1 MRKTLSLVLA
11 AAMLSTTIAAC
22 GSSNNTATTTAA
34 AAETTAAAETSAAAE
49 TTAAA
54 GETADASAAQDFAGQ
69 TLTIS
74 TFSFN
79 AELLQKNIYDPFME
93 QTGAKLVVE
102 TGKNAER
109 VTKIEESPENYD
121 VVVISDSFAAQLG
134 NDGIL
139 GSIDRSK
146 IANLDSIYDVAKAP
160 MGEEYGPAYTFNR
173 LGIVYDPSMIDVEIK
188 SFADLWNPELKDCI
202 AVPDITTTSGVLFY
216 YATAAAFGLTPGQD
230 DDAIFAKLEELKP
243 NVVKTWTSANDT
255 ITMLNQGEASV
266 AALLDYSYTTAKQA
280 NPDYVWVSPSE
291 GNFACFNM
299 LNITKD
305 CKNKE
310 LAEAFINFYL
320 SKDVQL
326 ADAIDGVDAPVNTE
340 VELTEEQAANFTYGQ
355 EMVDSLVLPDWS
367 LITEKK
373 ADWINRWN
381 ELFSV
386 Q

>member
-1 MRKTLSLVLA
+1 MKKTLSLVLA
-11 AAMLSTTIAAC
+11 AALLGTTLAAC
-22 GSSNNTATTTAA
+22 GSSSSTTT
-34 AAETTAAAETSAAAE
+34 TTAAAETSAAE

-54 GETADASAAQDFAGQ
+54 GESTAATEAAGEASDAQDFSGQ
-69 TLTIS
+69 SLTIS

-79 AELLQKNIYDPFME
+79 ADLLQKNVYDPFME
-93 QTGAKLVVE
+93 KTGAKLVVE

-121 VVVISDSFAAQLG
+121 VVIIGDSFVAQLI
-134 NDGIL
+134 NDGVL
-139 GSIDRSK
+139 GSIDRDK
-146 IANLDSIYDVAKAP
+146 ITNLDSIYDVAKAP

-173 LGIVYDPSMIDVEIK
+173 LGIVYDPSMVDTEIT
-188 SFADLWNPELKDCI
+188 SFADLWKPEFENSI
-202 AVPDITTTSGVLFY
+202 AVPDITTSSGMLFY
-216 YATAAAFGLTPGQD
+216 YATAAAFNLTPGQD

-255 ITMLNQGEASV
+255 ITMLNQGEASIAV
-266 AALLDYSYTTAKQA
+266 LLDYSYTTAKQA
-280 NPDYVWVSPSE
+280 NPDYVWVNPSE
-291 GNFACFNM
+291 GNFAGFNM

-310 LAEAFINFYL
+310 LAEAFIDYYL
-320 SKDVQL
+320 SKDVQEAEAL
-326 ADAIDGVDAPVNTE
+326 DGVDSPVNTA
-340 VELTEEQAANFTYGQ
+340 VELTEEQSANFTYGAD
-355 EMVDSLVLPDWS
+355 MVDNLILPDWS
-367 LITEKK
+367 LIMDKK

>member
-34 AAETTAAAETSAAAE
+34 TAETTAAAETSAAE

-54 GETADASAAQDFAGQ
+54 GETADASAAQDFDGQ

-139 GSIDRSK
+139 GNIDRSK
-146 IANLDSIYDVAKAP
+146 IANLDSIYDAAKAP

-291 GNFACFNM
+291 GNFASFNM

-326 ADAIDGVDAPVNTE
+326 ADALDGVDAPVNTE

>member
-34 AAETTAAAETSAAAE
+34 AAETTAAAETSAAE

-54 GETADASAAQDFAGQ
+54 GETADASDAQDFAGQ

-139 GSIDRSK
+139 GNIDRSK
-146 IANLDSIYDVAKAP
+146 IANIDSIYDAAKAP

-326 ADAIDGVDAPVNTE
+326 ADALDGVDAPVNTE

>member
-34 AAETTAAAETSAAAE
+34 AADTTAAAETSAAE

-146 IANLDSIYDVAKAP
+146 VANLDSIYDVAKAP

-320 SKDVQL
+320 SKDVQQ
-326 ADAIDGVDAPVNTE
+326 ADALDGVDAPVNTE

>member
-34 AAETTAAAETSAAAE
+34 VAETTAAAETSAAE

-54 GETADASAAQDFAGQ
+54 GETADASVAQDFAGQ

-79 AELLQKNIYDPFME
+79 AELLQKNVYDPFME

-146 IANLDSIYDVAKAP
+146 IANLDSIYDAAKAP

-320 SKDVQL
+320 SKDVQQ
-326 ADAIDGVDAPVNTE
+326 ADALDGVDAPVNTE

>member
-34 AAETTAAAETSAAAE
+34 TAETTAAAETSAAE

-139 GSIDRSK
+139 GNIDRSK
-146 IANLDSIYDVAKAP
+146 IANLDSIYDAAKAP

-326 ADAIDGVDAPVNTE
+326 ADALDGVDAPVKTE

>member
-34 AAETTAAAETSAAAE
+34 ETTAAAETSATAE

-134 NDGIL
+134 NDGVL
-139 GSIDRSK
+139 GNIDRSK

-173 LGIVYDPSMIDVEIK
+173 LGIVYDPSMTDVEIK

-202 AVPDITTTSGVLFY
+202 AVPNITTTSGVLFY

-299 LNITKD
+299 LNITKG

-320 SKDVQL
+320 SKDVQQ
-326 ADAIDGVDAPVNTE
+326 ADALDGVDAPVNTE

>member
-34 AAETTAAAETSAAAE
+34 AAETTAAAETSAAE

-139 GSIDRSK
+139 GNIDRSK
-146 IANLDSIYDVAKAP
+146 IANLDSIYDAAKAP

-266 AALLDYSYTTAKQA
+266 AVLLDYSYTTAKQA

-326 ADAIDGVDAPVNTE
+326 ADALDGVDAPVNTE